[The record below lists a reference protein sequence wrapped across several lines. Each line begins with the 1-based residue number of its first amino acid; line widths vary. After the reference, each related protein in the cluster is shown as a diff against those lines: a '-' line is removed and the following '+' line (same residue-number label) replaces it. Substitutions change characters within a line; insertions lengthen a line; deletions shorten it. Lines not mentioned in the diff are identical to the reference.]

1 MPLISLQAFFPAG
14 ATYILTHLLRFL
26 MARAGHARG
35 RARNAG
41 LFYGHATF
49 SLDNDP
55 RAVFLVAIPGRY
67 GKMMVLE
74 GYRMVRPIRSV
85 IVILCILSLSA
96 CDRGLRTGGE
106 DKPVVLGFSQLGDE
120 STWRTQ
126 NSFSIKSAAKRYRI
140 KIMFED
146 AMQDQANQIKAL
158 RSFIAYKVDVIAFS
172 PLVETGWDTVLG
184 EAKAAGI
191 PVILVDRMIDTADE
205 SLYTCALC
213 SDFNLE
219 GRQAGEF
226 LLKKYRDAPGPVTV
240 VELAGTA
247 ESTPAIGRYEGFRE
261 VLSAYPKFRVIFS
274 EDGDFMASK
283 GREIMHKILTLYD
296 PEDIDVLYSHND
308 DMTFGA
314 IEVMREAGIKPGKDI
329 AIISVDATQRSVDY
343 LKEGIINCV
352 IECNP
357 NSGNQVMELAQKVVA
372 GETVPKRTYIE
383 ETRFDEF
390 GSADAIANRGY

>member
-1 MPLISLQAFFPAG
+1 
-14 ATYILTHLLRFL
+14 
-26 MARAGHARG
+26 
-35 RARNAG
+35 
-41 LFYGHATF
+41 
-49 SLDNDP
+49 
-55 RAVFLVAIPGRY
+55 
-67 GKMMVLE
+67 
-74 GYRMVRPIRSV
+74 MVRPIRV
-85 IVILCILSLSA
+85 VLAILCILTISS
-96 CDRGLRTGGE
+96 CDRVRRTGGE
-106 DKPVVLGFSQLGDE
+106 VKPIVLGYSQLGDE
-120 STWRTQ
+120 STWRTR
-126 NSFSIKSAAKRYRI
+126 NSFSITTAAKKAGV

-219 GRQAGEF
+219 GRRAADY
-226 LLKKYRDAPGPVTV
+226 LIKKYKNVPGPINI

-247 ESTPAIGRYEGFRE
+247 ESTPAIGRSKGFRD
-261 VLSAYPKFRVIFS
+261 VLTAYPKFKVIFS

-283 GREIMHKILTLYD
+283 GREIMHKVLSRYAAK
-296 PEDIDVLYSHND
+296 DIDVLYSHND

-314 IEVMREAGIKPGKDI
+314 IEVLKEAGIKPGKDI

-343 LKEGIINCV
+343 LKVGVINCV

-357 NSGNQVMELAQKVVA
+357 NSGPQVMELARKVVA
-372 GETVPKRTYIE
+372 KESVPKRTYID
-383 ETRFDEF
+383 ETRFDDF
-390 GSADAIANRGY
+390 GAVGSILNRGY